1 MKMRMKNRSHRYDIN
16 RSRSRHEHNILDIK
30 RVSVWWCLYAFSNT
44 QATFDA
50 QFMRKSSNTEAEM
63 IQSIA
68 YKKSVYTRYKMCLSI
83 IIVTHIKHYLSNIWN
98 SIHEKVKQ
106 LWDWVKKSVAY
117 KKSL

>member
-16 RSRSRHEHNILDIK
+16 RSRSRHEHKYTEYKTCLSMMILI
-30 RVSVWWCLYAFSNT
+30 CIQQH
-44 QATFDA
+44 QATFGA
-50 QFMRKSSNTEAEM
+50 QFMRKSSNSEAEM
-63 IQSIA
+63 MQSIA

-83 IIVTHIKHYLSNIWN
+83 MIVTHTKHYLSNIWN

-106 LWDWVKKSVAY
+106 LWVKKSVTY